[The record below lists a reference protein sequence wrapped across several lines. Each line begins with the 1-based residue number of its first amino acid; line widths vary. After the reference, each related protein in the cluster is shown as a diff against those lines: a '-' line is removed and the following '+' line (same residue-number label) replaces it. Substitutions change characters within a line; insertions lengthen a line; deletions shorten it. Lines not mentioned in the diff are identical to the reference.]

1 MVTCLNIEKMRY
13 FSNIGVFSMDQPS
26 HGKYFFRICGGL
38 KVGAGIWICH
48 CFRLSSKIGGGQ
60 IDIGLDQREERV
72 TIGLDSHTS
81 IATMTKRACN

>member
-38 KVGAGIWICH
+38 KVGARIWICH

-72 TIGLDSHTS
+72 TIGLDSQTS